1 MRWSALFGTLRLP
14 RALDGA
20 VSSGFI
26 SPLRGRVSAG
36 SVLEEAPNVGVSDD
50 VEVPRT
56 DPDVEVVASGV
67 DEDVSSSVVVG
78 TQ

>member
-1 MRWSALFGTLRLP
+1 
-14 RALDGA
+14 
-20 VSSGFI
+20 
-26 SPLRGRVSAG
+26 VSAG

-67 DEDVSSSVVVG
+67 DEDVFPLL
-78 TQ
+78 